1 MKAPLFCCLCLAAW
15 LLAPATG
22 RGATPAFDSA
32 SDPAYTNGWANG
44 SNGGY
49 GWGGPWQLDPPT
61 NSNIAGFFIGSST
74 NNDGGDPGDDGD
86 IDSAGSKAWGV
97 YANSDNI
104 AAAVRPFNGLM
115 LAGQLF
121 VIEMDNGYIDTGKS
135 AGFSLQDSNGNDE
148 FEFYF
153 YGGDTQYRVHDA
165 ASVSTPTAVPWTGQ
179 GLGLA
184 FTLTGSNTYSLTV
197 NEVGSDGPTNLPVT
211 VTGNLIGKGAG
222 PIARVNLWNYSACS
236 GGGSPCDTY
245 FNDLGLYTPTIWYVS
260 ASNTNDPAANGTPA
274 HPFAHIQDGLNAAAT
289 NHDTVLVL
297 DGVYAGPG
305 NTNLDFLGKAVLLTS
320 SNGPASTVI
329 DCQYSGAAMNVG
341 SGALVS
347 SFTLTHGGSN
357 VTAVANSGTV
367 SNCVFQVNGG
377 GSIAGGLINNCT
389 FVQNAGT
396 VIPANVGQTVTVENS
411 LFISNQT
418 TCLTGSYNYSDII
431 NCVFEFNQGTV
442 IQSGDFEN
450 EAFVSI
456 SGSLFHSNLATACS
470 IQNGGVNN
478 SVFEYNQG
486 DGYDSSDGGYDNS
499 GGVGMSN
506 VVFQFNTGTGLG
518 AGTDCGVVDCVFNYN
533 GNGLSITPR
542 AGRGPHGE
550 SPQSGSATRCTAT
563 GNLGGGMAGNSVT
576 VFNSCT
582 ISSNGG
588 GGITGCGGT
597 YVNCLIENN
606 LGPACFLDC
615 YSAFAYLQNCTVRGN
630 NGLATFG
637 YATCLTVYN
646 SIIWDNH
653 TNFYGTDFCN
663 GPSFSYSDVQYGESQ
678 PGYGQGCIDADPL
691 FVAAGDSHLT
701 ISSPCV
707 ATGNASNAPAA
718 DIQGTPR
725 GVPPDMGCYELPD
738 TDSVGDGIPNW
749 WRQRYFP
756 ETLGGATDG
765 FSCATCDA
773 DGTGQNNLFKYIAG
787 LNPTNPASVLALQIA
802 NVSLPT
808 NQASVLYSPIA
819 VSRTYTLQAAT
830 NLAGTAWAPLATIST
845 LQTNGSQVT
854 ATDTNAT
861 PPQEFYRVGVSLP

>member
-1 MKAPLFCCLCLAAW
+1 MKSLTRCCVCLTILLAASTTVRAS
-15 LLAPATG
+15 APAT
-22 RGATPAFDSA
+22 DNA
-32 SDPAYTNGWANG
+32 SNPAYTNGWANG
-44 SNGGY
+44 SNGGNS
-49 GWGGPWQLDPPT
+49 WGGAWQLDPPT
-61 NSNIAGFFIGSST
+61 NSGIAGFFVGNST
-74 NNDGGDPGDDGD
+74 NNDGGDPGNDGD
-86 IDSAGSKAWGV
+86 INTGGKAWGL
-97 YANSDNI
+97 YANNDNI
-104 AAAVRPFNGLM
+104 ATAVRPFNGPL

-121 VIEMDNGYIDTGKS
+121 VIDMDNGYIDPGKS
-135 AGFSLQDSNGNDE
+135 AGFNLQDGLGNDE

-165 ASVSTPTAVPWTGQ
+165 ASVSTPTGVPWTGQ
-179 GLGLA
+179 GLHLE
-184 FTLTGSNTYSLTV
+184 FTLTSSNTYSLV
-197 NEVGSDGPTNLPVT
+197 ISDVGTDGPTGLPVT
-211 VTGNLIGKGAG
+211 VIGGLIGQGAG
-222 PIARVNLWNYSACS
+222 PIARLNLWNYSACVS
-236 GGGSPCDTY
+236 GGMPCDSY
-245 FNDLGLYTPTIWYVS
+245 FNNLGLFTPTTWYIS
-260 ASNTNDPAANGTPA
+260 AANTNDPSANGTLA
-274 HPFAHIQDGLNAAAT
+274 HPFPVIQDGLAAAAT
-289 NHDTVLVL
+289 NHDTVLLL
-297 DGVYAGPG
+297 DGVYTGAG

-329 DCQYSGAAMNVG
+329 DCQYGGPAMNVA

-347 SFTLTHGGSN
+347 SFTITHGGSN

-396 VIPANVGQTVTVENS
+396 VIPANPGHSVTVENS

-431 NCVFEFNQGTV
+431 NCVFEFNQGIV
-442 IQSGDFEN
+442 IQSGDFED

-456 SGSLFHSNLATACS
+456 SGSLFHSNLTTACS

-518 AGTDCGVVDCVFNYN
+518 AGTGGGVVDCVFNYN
-533 GNGLSITPR
+533 GAGLSITPR
-542 AGRGPHGE
+542 AGQGPHGE
-550 SPQSGSATRCTAT
+550 GPQSGSATRCTAT
-563 GNLGGGMAGNSVT
+563 GNLNGGMAGNSVT
-576 VFNSCT
+576 VFNSCI
-582 ISSNGG
+582 ISSNGAA
-588 GGITGCGGT
+588 GITGCGGT

-606 LGPACFLDC
+606 LGPAYVPAC
-615 YSAFAYLQNCTVRGN
+615 YSAFASLQNCTVRGN
-630 NGLATFG
+630 NGLALFG
-637 YATCLTVYN
+637 YATCLSAYN
-646 SIIWDNH
+646 SIIWDNN

-691 FVAAGDSHLT
+691 FVSAGDSHLT
-701 ISSPCV
+701 ISSPCI
-707 ATGNASNAPAA
+707 AMGNASNAPPV
-718 DIQGTPR
+718 DLQGTPR
-725 GVPPDMGCYELPD
+725 GVPPDMGCYEVPD

-756 ETLGGATDG
+756 ETLGSDTDS

-773 DGTGQNNLFKYIAG
+773 DATGQNNLFKYIAG
-787 LNPTNPASVLALQIA
+787 LNPTNPASALALQIV

-808 NQASVLYSPIA
+808 NLASVLYRPIA
-819 VSRTYTLQAAT
+819 VSRTYTLQATT
-830 NLAGTAWAPLATIST
+830 NLPATAWTTLSTISA

-854 ATDTNAT
+854 ATDTNAAG
-861 PPQEFYRVGVSLP
+861 PQEFYRVGVSLP